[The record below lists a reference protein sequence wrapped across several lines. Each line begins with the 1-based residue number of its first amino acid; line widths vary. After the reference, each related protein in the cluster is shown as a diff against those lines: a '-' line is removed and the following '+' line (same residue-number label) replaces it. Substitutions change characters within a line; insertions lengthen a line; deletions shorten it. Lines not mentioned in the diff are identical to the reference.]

1 MVMALERAVDGPPR
15 RRSTRDLARQMSE
28 IKWFLR
34 SQLSEEEAAAMVS
47 AGYRCGC
54 ADRQCPRCNDDPEEV
69 DTSPQRGKRAVSEPR
84 FAREVIGR
92 VSLFSRHLYVG
103 VPREL
108 RRLPPDER
116 LVLLLECA
124 AGLSV
129 DEVARRLKVSR
140 WTVNRAREAGLE
152 RIARAL
158 WNERGGVRFEG

>member
-1 MVMALERAVDGPPR
+1 MVMALERAVDGAAPR
-15 RRSTRDLARQMSE
+15 RSAETLRKQMAE
-28 IKWFLR
+28 IAWFLR
-34 SQLSEEEAAAMVS
+34 TTVSPEDAEAMVH

-54 ADRQCPRCNDDPEEV
+54 AARDCPRCNDDPEIV
-69 DTSPQRGKRAVSEPR
+69 DASSRRGKRAQRDPR
-84 FAREVIGR
+84 FVDEVIR
-92 VSLFSRHLYVG
+92 SMALFPRFLYVG

-158 WNERGGVRFEG
+158 WNERGGVRFGN